1 MKEARIFITYYSSI
15 IYDAIYRGAYP
26 IFYWKE
32 KDELIKNYK
41 AIPPVNEENAPGEIA
56 YNEKELIEY
65 VNKAI
70 DKNYEVNE
78 DIKEKYI
85 KINEFNDNK
94 NTKRVIEELTA
105 EKVL

>member
-1 MKEARIFITYYSSI
+1 M
-15 IYDAIYRGAYP
+15 
-26 IFYWKE
+26 
-32 KDELIKNYK
+32 
-41 AIPPVNEENAPGEIA
+41 NEENTPGEIA

-70 DKNYEVNE
+70 DKNYEINE

-94 NTKRVIEELTA
+94 NTKRVIEELIA